1 MKIFKKIFK
10 IKFTFKIPTKKKI
23 LIYDL
28 YSEKILSKILK
39 NDYNVIPTRYE
50 NLSLLI
56 FAYSLIVNFKDTFK
70 LKNIYFNYL
79 KTFIDFTQP

>member
-10 IKFTFKIPTKKKI
+10 IKFTFRIPTKKKF

-39 NDYNVIPTRYE
+39 NDYNIMPQRYE
-50 NLSLLI
+50 KLSLPI
-56 FAYSLIVNFKDTFK
+56 FAKAG
-70 LKNIYFNYL
+70 
-79 KTFIDFTQP
+79 